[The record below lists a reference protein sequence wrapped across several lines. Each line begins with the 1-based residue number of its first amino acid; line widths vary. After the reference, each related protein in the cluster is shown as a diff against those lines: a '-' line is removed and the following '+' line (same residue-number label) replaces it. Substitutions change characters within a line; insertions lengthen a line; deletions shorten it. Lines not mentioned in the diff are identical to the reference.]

1 MKKILTILILISINL
16 YSLTKDKKDNEVK
29 AVVGFLQLFRGYSF

>member
-16 YSLTKDKKDNEVK
+16 YSITKDKKDNEIK
-29 AVVGFLQLFRGYSF
+29 TVVGFL